1 MVQESSTS
9 RVCFVIFLVV
19 STILIGLGIL
29 LISAGGIY
37 IISQGN
43 SATTM
48 AAEAANIGPYYPTGL
63 LTFHTMFFNTIFLV
77 IPLIL
82 TWLIMFRSSAYDFIF
97 KVISLIFVVAVAY
110 SLFFVAIAMATFNAN
125 STVFQTCNPIAP
137 ATLDPNTAVLCNS
150 GKIVASG
157 VWLCFV
163 GELTLFLV
171 LLLIMGEWYGENS
184 SPRPSGNTNNIN
196 TQQTVE
202 RTTERSTVE
211 V

>member
-1 MVQESSTS
+1 VQESSTS
-9 RVCFVIFLVV
+9 RVCFIVFLIV
-19 STILIGLGIL
+19 STVLIALGIL

-43 SATTM
+43 SAATTT
-48 AAEAANIGPYYPTGL
+48 AAQLNIGPYFPTGL
-63 LTFHTMFFNTIFLV
+63 LTLHTMFFDIIFLV

-82 TWLIMFRSSAYDFIF
+82 TWIILFQSSSYDYVL
-97 KVISLIFVVAVAY
+97 KVISLIFVVAVTY
-110 SLFFVAIAMATFNAN
+110 SLFFQSVAMATFNAN
-125 STVFQTCNPIAP
+125 STIFQMCNPIAP

-157 VWLCFV
+157 VWLTFV
-163 GELTLFLV
+163 GELTLFLI
-171 LLLIMGEWYGENS
+171 LLLIMGEWYGVNS
-184 SPRPSGNTNNIN
+184 SPRPSGNTNNNN
-196 TQQTVE
+196 TQQNVE